1 MGQKYR
7 AQILLEQEQH
17 DTLRKIA
24 KREKRSL
31 SEVAREIIE
40 IGLQVRE
47 KETENLW
54 RKREDA
60 LKRLSQIREE
70 AYQNYGVYAG
80 DLISEA
86 RAERN
91 RQQENILKDQ
101 NE

>member
-24 KREKRSL
+24 LREKKSL
-31 SEVAREIIE
+31 SEVAREIIG
-40 IGLQVRE
+40 IGLEIKEQ
-47 KETENLW
+47 ETESLW

-60 LKRLSQIREE
+60 LKRLSVIREE
-70 AYQNYGVYAG
+70 AYQNYGIYEG
-80 DLISEA
+80 DLVSEA

-91 RQQENILKDQ
+91 RQQENILKDE